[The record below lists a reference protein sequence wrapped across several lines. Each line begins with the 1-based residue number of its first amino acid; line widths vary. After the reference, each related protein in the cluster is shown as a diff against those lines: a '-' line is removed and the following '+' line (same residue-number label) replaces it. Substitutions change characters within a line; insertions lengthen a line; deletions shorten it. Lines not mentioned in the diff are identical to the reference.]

1 MADED
6 LVTQCLEQIPPDQSM
21 LLAALQAW
29 VDDLRLDKLVT
40 LTTAATAEP
49 ASEVDT

>member
-6 LVTQCLEQIPPDQSM
+6 LVIQCLAQIPPDQST

-40 LTTAATAEP
+40 LTTAATAAQ
-49 ASEVDT
+49 ASQVDT